1 MSGSEIDKLI
11 NEISKLPSI
20 GRKSAQRIAL
30 YLLKD
35 KEKSLLPL
43 VKTMQEAGSNHF
55 PIRFMFYCPTRKTL
69 RQPKNKLLAIFY
81 RVVSIPQGIFCNF
94 RTGRIFEYILV
105 TIIKSNNK
113 FFFALI
119 YKEIL

>member
-43 VKTMQEAGSNHF
+43 VKPMQEANTKIINS
-55 PIRFMFYCPTRKTL
+55 
-69 RQPKNKLLAIFY
+69 PK
-81 RVVSIPQGIFCNF
+81 
-94 RTGRIFEYILV
+94 
-105 TIIKSNNK
+105 
-113 FFFALI
+113 
-119 YKEIL
+119 

>member
-35 KEKSLLPL
+35 KEKSLQPL
-43 VKTMQEAGSNHF
+43 VKTM
-55 PIRFMFYCPTRKTL
+55 
-69 RQPKNKLLAIFY
+69 
-81 RVVSIPQGIFCNF
+81 
-94 RTGRIFEYILV
+94 
-105 TIIKSNNK
+105 
-113 FFFALI
+113 
-119 YKEIL
+119 